1 VINAREYQTIQNQE
15 RDVMLTGE
23 KTPAEHMPVIEEKMN
38 KAAKKAYDEFKNTRL
53 STDTL
58 CQPLTR

>member
-1 VINAREYQTIQNQE
+1 
-15 RDVMLTGE
+15 MLTGD

-38 KAAKKAYDEFKNTRL
+38 KASKKAYDEFKDTRL
-53 STDTL
+53 AMDTL